1 MNISAT
7 AFSQGDFSLIISDIH
22 PLDQGLYSC
31 HLHHHYCGLH
41 ERRIFHL
48 TVTPPVPQT
57 PQIPQEPTDEP
68 QYLPNEDPRL
78 WNDINMVEVPPHV
91 INVIMP
97 EQRNHFLHQL
107 GYILATLLLLALIV
121 LAIVL
126 LTRHRKRQGQD
137 FDPRKVESPPLPTVT
152 YVGHTSCVNKEYERS
167 VQEVKSSNQ
176 EETKLDYKNNLLKEA
191 EMSKFCSPKAIDLD
205 RVDVCLTMKMFGLLS
220 FLLLVLHTSAD
231 GSIPGLVKEIIHV
244 EKEMSWYNART
255 YCLSN
260 SGQTLVLS
268 DKNNLKNL
276 SSSANQLSWVG
287 LYRDYATWYWV
298 DETVSTYFNWF
309 GKCASL
315 EWTGYWYITA
325 CDKKLFFVCK
335 NITGDFWV
343 LVKENK
349 TWQEAKQ
356 HCETNHAGLAIIS
369 NEKENN
375 ITRAVVETGS
385 AWIGLATVQQDSHL
399 KETWRL
405 VGVNKSVTFS
415 RWFSQLFCAVIDWR
429 GFWHDRVCFEEH
441 QFICFRH
448 GNYSLELVN
457 ESKVWKEAQ
466 SHCKQLNMSLVIVKT
481 EAELTA
487 LVVYIQSLHRS
498 FVDNLYFWIGLYNN
512 PWSWSDYQ
520 SMIQYWNRL
529 QPDNLSFKNRTIA
542 PAFQAC
548 GALKDGELFDESCN
562 DPLPF
567 FCMATVRSMILVS
580 EPRSWLEALKHC
592 RDKYVD
598 LVSLS
603 SAMEQVVK
611 EEVSDDNAKLPCF
624 NGRVVSWLVLAES
637 SHTDGM
643 SVCTDSHTELPPPLE
658 RTGGIGDS
666 RPPSFHANAVNSR
679 DGLDTETGSESVLR
693 HRRERERERTRRRR
707 DEFPRVNG
715 HSKAERVVRDTA
727 MACDSGSMMSSE
739 LESSS
744 FIDSEEDEDA
754 SRLSSS
760 TEQSSSFQLMKRH
773 KRRRRRH
780 KVAKIDRSSSFSSI
794 TDSTMSLNIIT
805 VTLNMEKYNFLGI
818 SIVGQSNDRGDGG
831 IYIGS
836 IMKGGAVAADG
847 RIEPGDMLLQVN
859 DVNFENMSN
868 DDAVRILREIVSKNG
883 PISLT
888 VAKCWDPSPRSYFTI
903 PRAEPVRPIDPA
915 AWISHTTAL
924 TGSYPQ
930 NEFDDLPLT
939 VGKTDMATIVKV
951 MQLPDSGLEI
961 RDRMWLKITIANAV
975 IDMATLNL
983 NEGSSGAGSEQDT
996 LAPLPPPST
1005 NPWPMGGQ
1013 PFPYPPF
1020 STAPSGFPPGY
1031 SDPCHSFH
1039 SGSAGS
1045 HHSEGSRSSSSN
1057 PSVGRSQR
1065 PVPRD
1070 KDRKSAGSG
1079 GSESDSGNRAGG
1091 RRVERSASQL
1101 SHRSHALSSRSHTHS
1116 RVPSQ
1121 HSRTS
1126 FSYSHA
1132 PFSKYGHTSCA
1143 LSERSHASSYGPPGL
1158 PPPYSLARLTP
1169 KGAISSGPP
1178 GAPPVR
1184 EIGAIPPELTA
1195 SRQSFQHAMGNP
1207 CEFFVDIM

>member
-1 MNISAT
+1 MAET
-7 AFSQGDFSLIISDIH
+7 KIIYHID
-22 PLDQGLYSC
+22 
-31 HLHHHYCGLH
+31 
-41 ERRIFHL
+41 EEE
-48 TVTPPVPQT
+48 TP
-57 PQIPQEPTDEP
+57 
-68 QYLPNEDPRL
+68 YLVKL
-78 WNDINMVEVPPHV
+78 SVPPEKV
-91 INVIMP
+91 TLADFKNVLSNRPVNSYKFFFKSMD
-97 EQRNHFLHQL
+97 
-107 GYILATLLLLALIV
+107 
-121 LAIVL
+121 
-126 LTRHRKRQGQD
+126 QD
-137 FDPRKVESPPLPTVT
+137 F
-152 YVGHTSCVNKEYERS
+152 G
-167 VQEVKSSNQ
+167 
-176 EETKLDYKNNLLKEA
+176 
-191 EMSKFCSPKAIDLD
+191 
-205 RVDVCLTMKMFGLLS
+205 
-220 FLLLVLHTSAD
+220 
-231 GSIPGLVKEIIHV
+231 
-244 EKEMSWYNART
+244 
-255 YCLSN
+255 
-260 SGQTLVLS
+260 
-268 DKNNLKNL
+268 
-276 SSSANQLSWVG
+276 
-287 LYRDYATWYWV
+287 
-298 DETVSTYFNWF
+298 
-309 GKCASL
+309 
-315 EWTGYWYITA
+315 
-325 CDKKLFFVCK
+325 
-335 NITGDFWV
+335 
-343 LVKENK
+343 
-349 TWQEAKQ
+349 
-356 HCETNHAGLAIIS
+356 
-369 NEKENN
+369 
-375 ITRAVVETGS
+375 
-385 AWIGLATVQQDSHL
+385 
-399 KETWRL
+399 
-405 VGVNKSVTFS
+405 
-415 RWFSQLFCAVIDWR
+415 
-429 GFWHDRVCFEEH
+429 
-441 QFICFRH
+441 
-448 GNYSLELVN
+448 
-457 ESKVWKEAQ
+457 
-466 SHCKQLNMSLVIVKT
+466 
-481 EAELTA
+481 
-487 LVVYIQSLHRS
+487 
-498 FVDNLYFWIGLYNN
+498 
-512 PWSWSDYQ
+512 
-520 SMIQYWNRL
+520 
-529 QPDNLSFKNRTIA
+529 
-542 PAFQAC
+542 
-548 GALKDGELFDESCN
+548 
-562 DPLPF
+562 
-567 FCMATVRSMILVS
+567 
-580 EPRSWLEALKHC
+580 
-592 RDKYVD
+592 
-598 LVSLS
+598 
-603 SAMEQVVK
+603 VVK

-679 DGLDTETGSESVLR
+679 DGMDTETGSESVLR

-707 DEFPRVNG
+707 DECECSSENKHCNF
-715 HSKAERVVRDTA
+715 SI
-727 MACDSGSMMSSE
+727 CDQIPSGSHISP
-739 LESSS
+739 LVL
-744 FIDSEEDEDA
+744 FA
-754 SRLSSS
+754 
-760 TEQSSSFQLMKRH
+760 Q
-773 KRRRRRH
+773 
-780 KVAKIDRSSSFSSI
+780 SSSFSSI

-930 NEFDDLPLT
+930 NGTFDDLPLT

-975 IDMATLNL
+975 IGGDVVDWLYSRVEGFKDRRDARKYASSLLKHGYLRHTVNKITFSEQCYYTFGDLCQNMATLNL

-1020 STAPSGFPPGY
+1020 STPPSGFPPGY

-1057 PSVGRSQR
+1057 PSAGRSQR

-1070 KDRKSAGSG
+1070 KGRKSAGSG
-1079 GSESDSGNRAGG
+1079 GSESDSGKRAGG

-1101 SHRSHALSSRSHTHS
+1101 SHWSHALSSRSYTHS
-1116 RVPSQ
+1116 R
-1121 HSRTS
+1121 
-1126 FSYSHA
+1126 
-1132 PFSKYGHTSCA
+1132 
-1143 LSERSHASSYGPPGL
+1143 L